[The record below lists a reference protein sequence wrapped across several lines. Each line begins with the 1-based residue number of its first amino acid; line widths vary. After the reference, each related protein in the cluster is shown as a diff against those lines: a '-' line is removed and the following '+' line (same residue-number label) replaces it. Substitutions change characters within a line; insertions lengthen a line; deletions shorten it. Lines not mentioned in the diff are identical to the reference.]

1 MIVANNNCIIHK
13 GGENMEVMEMSD
25 KELIT
30 TTIDRYT
37 DLQQI
42 KKANGGHENEML
54 DYLIKVTTAKL
65 SSLGVN
71 VEDITL

>member
-1 MIVANNNCIIHK
+1 MDDFERTVQ
-13 GGENMEVMEMSD
+13 NMTE
-25 KELIT
+25 KELISV
-30 TTIDRYT
+30 TIDRYT

-42 KKANGGHENEML
+42 KKANGDYKNEML
-54 DYLIKVTTAKL
+54 DYLIKVTVAKL

>member
-1 MIVANNNCIIHK
+1 MT
-13 GGENMEVMEMSD
+13 E
-25 KELIT
+25 KELISI
-30 TTIDRYT
+30 TIDRYT

-42 KKANGGHENEML
+42 KRANGDYKNEML

-71 VEDITL
+71 VEDITLK

>member
-1 MIVANNNCIIHK
+1 MAVR
-13 GGENMEVMEMSD
+13 EMSD

-30 TTIDRYT
+30 VTIDRYS

-42 KKANGGHENEML
+42 KKANGGHKNEML
-54 DYLIKVTTAKL
+54 DYLIKVTVAKL
-65 SSLGVN
+65 SSMGIN